1 MLDDT
6 SDELLGGFWPFV
18 KRILFLILP
27 IWVYLLCF
35 SAGLPMLISTIL
47 SGSSLAIIVVFEK
60 LKLSEDSSHSEDR
73 ESS

>member
-6 SDELLGGFWPFV
+6 SDELLGGFWPFL
-18 KRILFLILP
+18 KRILFLLLP

-35 SAGLPMLISTIL
+35 SAGLPMVISTIL
-47 SGSSLAIIVVFEK
+47 SGSSIAVIIVFEK
-60 LKLSEDSSHSEDR
+60 LKLSQDSSHSEDG